1 MIKRKVA
8 FFSVGVLSLMIPWYS
23 ATADIAA
30 KSYVDQEVGK
40 KLTAV
45 TSNTTGSGNVVSA
58 VSATGGTITAT
69 KGITAEEVSNKVNTI
84 RDSAAATDIAYP
96 SEKAVATALEGKA
109 DSADLSDLATKAE
122 LENYATTESLATVAT
137 TGSYNDLSD
146 KPVIPEGVVVDEVI
160 TAEGVNPVQGKAVY
174 EALAGKQP
182 VGDYATNT
190 ALSSVQATA
199 ESAQDDATDAM
210 QAVDG
215 KVSKSQGTGAANKA
229 LVTDASGNVTAG
241 TISSAMIT
249 DGTITNADISS
260 SAAIDQSKISG
271 LTTALAGKANTE
283 DLAEVATTGSYNDLT
298 DKPSIPAAI
307 TVDTALSS
315 TSTNPVQNKVINTAL
330 AGKLSTTGTAAKATA
345 DANGNNI
352 VDTYATK
359 TQLSSYVTTTT
370 LNGLDSTSSG
380 TGAVVTGVSQ
390 TNGKVAVTKGNVKI
404 PVGSES
410 ATTYATIWIE

>member
-1 MIKRKVA
+1 MLKYKIA
-8 FFSVGVLSLMIPWYS
+8 FFSIAVLSLLISLPMAY
-23 ATADIAA
+23 ADIAS
-30 KSYVDQEVGK
+30 KGYVDQEVGK
-40 KLTAV
+40 RLSSITAETAGV
-45 TSNTTGSGNVVSA
+45 GNVVTS
-58 VSATGGTITAT
+58 VSASDGTVTIN
-69 KGITAEEVSNKVNTI
+69 KDITAEETSNKVAII

-96 SEKAVATALEGKA
+96 SEKAVATALAAKA
-109 DSADLSDLATKAE
+109 DTSDLDSYATK
-122 LENYATTESLATVAT
+122 ESLSTVAT
-137 TGSYNDLSD
+137 TGSYNDLTN
-146 KPVIPEGVVVDEVI
+146 KPNIPEGVEVD
-160 TAEGVNPVQGKAVY
+160 TALTASGENPVQGKVIY

-199 ESAQDDATDAM
+199 ESAQSDATDAM

-229 LVTDASGNVTAG
+229 LVTDAYGNVTAG

-249 DGTITNADISS
+249 DGTITNDDISS

-307 TVDTALSS
+307 TVDAALSS

-345 DANGNNI
+345 DANGNSI